1 MKITPEQAQELLKDK
16 YEKYNHPGIYSIS
29 INDNL
34 AYIGKS
40 RNMAIRI
47 ANHVQEIENNKK
59 SNKYIQLRRAKKA
72 GCRISFDV
80 LEILD
85 LDDELISKEEA
96 KLIRQFYPP
105 LNMQVPLIDNPRF
118 FEYNKRAKTVK
129 FEEIAYGN
137 LERHTRTS

>member
-16 YEKYNHPGIYSIS
+16 YEKYNHPGIYSICL
-29 INDNL
+29 NGKL

-47 ANHVQEIENNKK
+47 ANHIQEIENNQK
-59 SNKYIQLRRAKKA
+59 SNKYIQLRRAKEA
-72 GCRISFDV
+72 GCTIGFDV
-80 LEILD
+80 LEVLE

-118 FEYNKRAKTVK
+118 FEYNKRAKTIK
-129 FEEIAYGN
+129 FEEIVYGN
-137 LERHTRTS
+137 LERSARTS